1 MPALRQ
7 MFMLLLVEFSNI
19 PSCILVLL
27 KRKYHCTADLLS
39 ILLRFNCCAYVEL
52 ATDLLVWS
60 NLPKPVKQEVNCTYD
75 DTSPMVSVLQLWLPF
90 LRCGI
95 IFWIEQIAT
104 DKKERERELEREK
117 SIWTWLERIE
127 RITFYP
133 FLLLLFSRLE
143 WNKIISSRQ
152 AAWPVCVLNIWPFTA
167 IKICPKHANCAK
179 VSWKLCPIP
188 NRP

>member
-1 MPALRQ
+1 MQTNTSEMGVWAENDHLLCNWNRMALWVNYLYYL
-7 MFMLLLVEFSNI
+7 FE
-19 PSCILVLL
+19 
-27 KRKYHCTADLLS
+27 
-39 ILLRFNCCAYVEL
+39 FNCCAYVEL

-60 NLPKPVKQEVNCTYD
+60 NLPKPVKQVVNRTYD

-152 AAWPVCVLNIWPFTA
+152 AAWPDCVFNIWPFTA

>member
-60 NLPKPVKQEVNCTYD
+60 NLPKPVKQVVNRTYD

-127 RITFYP
+127 TIT
-133 FLLLLFSRLE
+133 
-143 WNKIISSRQ
+143 IISLSSPSFLTSRMKQ
-152 AAWPVCVLNIWPFTA
+152 NYFLATGSVTRLCFQYLA
-167 IKICPKHANCAK
+167 IYSNKDLPKAC
-179 VSWKLCPIP
+179 KLCQSELITLP
-188 NRP
+188 NTK